1 MESLNQNKKTKKQ
14 KILENLGNIQ
24 QLLGEYLKSLKG
36 NQEIESN
43 KTENEG

>member
-14 KILENLGNIQ
+14 GILENLNNIQ
-24 QLLGEYLKSLKG
+24 QLLGEYLESLKG